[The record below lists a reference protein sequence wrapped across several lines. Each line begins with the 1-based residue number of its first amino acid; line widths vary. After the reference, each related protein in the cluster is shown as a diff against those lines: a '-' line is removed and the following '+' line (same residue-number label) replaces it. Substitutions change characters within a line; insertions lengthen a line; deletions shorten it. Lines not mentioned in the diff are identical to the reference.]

1 MRSPSRFTLAF
12 WLFAATLSLSPALH
26 AADGKVIIARDCD
39 YILLDSSQ
47 GQILI
52 KLIKGESPKPGDT
65 LSGKLERGFSDLT
78 NKRTGEIMQ
87 VWVDL
92 VDRGGSKALMRYGQ
106 YCS

>member
-1 MRSPSRFTLAF
+1 MRSPSRFTLAI
-12 WLFAATLSLSPALH
+12 WLFTVTLTLSSALH
-26 AADGKVIIARDCD
+26 AADGKVIVAGGCD
-39 YILLDSSQ
+39 YILLDSSE

-92 VDRGGSKALMRYGQ
+92 VDRGATKALMRYGQ